1 MNMQAMLKQAQK
13 MQQDMLKKQE
23 EINNTIYT
31 GKSSIVT
38 VKINGKREMVDFNI
52 DAKSLDEDDIDMLK
66 DMITVAYNDA
76 SKQIDKEQEEKL
88 GSYAKGIPGLF

>member
-52 DAKSLDEDDIDMLK
+52 DAKSLDADDIDMLK
-66 DMITVAYNDA
+66 DMIMVAYNDA

-88 GSYAKGIPGLF
+88 GSCAKGIPGLF